1 MIINFFSIVL
11 VALLFISASFY
22 GVLTIPL
29 PTQDIILLLSLVTLV
44 IYLKEFKSKT
54 LHEDRNFYYFFLYAF
69 IMSLFMA
76 YLNFGQPIVYSM
88 RVARLLIVYAVLLI
102 ALNVLLQNFDIKKA
116 YPFMIFVSFI
126 IIAINFYVY
135 ITGDISFLV
144 EEVGVLKRLGEIR
157 ITIGTF
163 TSIIFIFY
171 FYHKLKEN
179 KAFIIPLLGLLL
191 TMVVVSKTRSVLFP
205 ILIIMLIP
213 LLRAHKAQVFKVWM
227 VLGGIVLLSFIFLG
241 YEKSILSP
249 ILDLFSLLVE
259 ESQTV
264 KNSNVNIRGL
274 ELVYFWNFLDI
285 KSMIFGYGM
294 ENIQFKELYAS
305 HFYLSDIGLFK
316 IFYYHG
322 VIGFSLYIFMYW
334 RLYKVSKKQ
343 DTALHFT
350 GRAIVYFQ
358 ILSPSNIFL
367 YTTEYMFLFFVV
379 YILVKNSNKKMQS
392 ILNLKEKI

>member
-1 MIINFFSIVL
+1 
-11 VALLFISASFY
+11 
-22 GVLTIPL
+22 
-29 PTQDIILLLSLVTLV
+29 
-44 IYLKEFKSKT
+44 
-54 LHEDRNFYYFFLYAF
+54 
-69 IMSLFMA
+69 
-76 YLNFGQPIVYSM
+76 
-88 RVARLLIVYAVLLI
+88 
-102 ALNVLLQNFDIKKA
+102 
-116 YPFMIFVSFI
+116 
-126 IIAINFYVY
+126 
-135 ITGDISFLV
+135 
-144 EEVGVLKRLGEIR
+144 
-157 ITIGTF
+157 
-163 TSIIFIFY
+163 
-171 FYHKLKEN
+171 
-179 KAFIIPLLGLLL
+179 
-191 TMVVVSKTRSVLFP
+191 MVVVSKTRSVLFP

-322 VIGFSLYIFMYW
+322 FIGLSLYIFMYW
-334 RLYKVSKKQ
+334 RLYNVSKKQ

-358 ILSPSNIFL
+358 ILSPSSIFF

-379 YILVKNSNKKMQS
+379 YVLLKNSNLKVQS
-392 ILNLKEKI
+392 MSNTKGKI